1 MSYKDGVDN
10 LLIYWDDDD
19 GNYIAGQLL
28 SGKIEVSMLG
38 PEHNRFIRIL
48 KHHRIYRVH
57 QWIKVD
63 ISLSTWHD
71 DDGNYMA
78 GQPIFGGS

>member
-10 LLIYWDDDD
+10 ILIYWDDDD

-38 PEHNRFIRIL
+38 PDHNRFIRIL
-48 KHHRIYRVH
+48 KHHMI
-57 QWIKVD
+57 
-63 ISLSTWHD
+63 
-71 DDGNYMA
+71 
-78 GQPIFGGS
+78 